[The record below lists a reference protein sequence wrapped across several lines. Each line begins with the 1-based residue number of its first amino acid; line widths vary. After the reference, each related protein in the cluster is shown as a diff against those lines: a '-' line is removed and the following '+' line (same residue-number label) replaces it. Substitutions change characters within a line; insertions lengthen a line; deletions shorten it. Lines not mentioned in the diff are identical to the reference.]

1 MKKEKRWRKMAPK
14 QYKGTLTYELG
25 ELLKASDRSVKLKK
39 GTYLFQEGQ
48 PAKEMYIL
56 LSGKIQ
62 ISKMNAEGKELNL
75 RLCQYNDIVGEL
87 TLFTVNPR
95 YLFNAKVIESGEA
108 AAINIENLEKV
119 LFNNSKL
126 AYEFMRWMNDH
137 FRKTTTKFRDLVLNG
152 KKGALY
158 STLIRLC
165 NSYGIVKETGILI
178 DVSLTNQELANY
190 CGTAR
195 ESVSR
200 MLGELR
206 DEGIISIERKK
217 IIVHRIKHLKTEID
231 CENCPIEFC
240 NIE

>member
-1 MKKEKRWRKMAPK
+1 MSK
-14 QYKGTLTYELG
+14 QLYTNGLYYELG
-25 ELLKASDRSVKLKK
+25 ELLKSSSRKVKLTK

-48 PAKEMYIL
+48 EAKEMYIL
-56 LSGKIQ
+56 LAGKVQ
-62 ISKMNAEGKELNL
+62 ISKMNAEGKELTL
-75 RLCQYNDIVGEL
+75 RLCTHNDIVGEL
-87 TLFTVNPR
+87 TLFTVDPR
-95 YLFNAKVIESGEA
+95 YLFNAKIVESGEA
-108 AAINIENLEKV
+108 AAINLEDLERV

-126 AYEFMRWMNDH
+126 AYEYMKWMNDH
-137 FRKTTTKFRDLVLNG
+137 IRKTITKFRDLVLNG

-165 NSYGIVKETGILI
+165 NSYGVLRQDGIYI
-178 DVSLTNQELANY
+178 DVSLTNQDLANY

-206 DEGIISIERKK
+206 DEGIISVERKK
-217 IIVHRIKHLKTEID
+217 IIVHDLCFLKTEID
-231 CENCPIEFC
+231 CENCPIEYC